1 MECEPWSL
9 PHVKLEDK
17 MRGEDGISYAR
28 NKNNSKKL
36 TVEDLLSGRTK
47 VQASRR
53 HLHKSQKEGTSPAGA
68 QDGGTWRY
76 SV

>member
-1 MECEPWSL
+1 MECEPRL
-9 PHVKLEDK
+9 LLHVKLEDK
-17 MRGEDGISYAR
+17 MKGEDGISYAR

-36 TVEDLLSGRTK
+36 TVEDLLSGRRK

-53 HLHKSQKEGTSPAGA
+53 HLHKSQKEGTSPALA
-68 QDGGTWRY
+68 QHGGTCPY